1 MIIVFSGWNLTTNS
15 KFVSHIPILRLFR
28 KEDEEILIKRLIA
41 YGETALY
48 DSCKTKLGCE
58 GYIYASFLMAYNYHY
73 KPAYKN
79 FAESLLSF
87 YNEKHLYVDEKTSQ
101 IIEYCME
108 KGK

>member
-1 MIIVFSGWNLTTNS
+1 
-15 KFVSHIPILRLFR
+15 
-28 KEDEEILIKRLIA
+28 
-41 YGETALY
+41 
-48 DSCKTKLGCE
+48 
-58 GYIYASFLMAYNYHY
+58 MAYNYHY

-87 YNEKHLYVDEKTSQ
+87 YNENHLYVDEKTSQ